1 VVAVAEQCEE
11 VAQHARPPARPTI
24 APFCRGR
31 VACTSIGTVAMAA
44 GGEYRRG
51 GGWVGGGVGVVGVAA
66 GVAYGFEVLLGELE
80 ECAGGV
86 VWIVGDVVRDGL
98 C

>member
-1 VVAVAEQCEE
+1 V
-11 VAQHARPPARPTI
+11 
-24 APFCRGR
+24 G
-31 VACTSIGTVAMAA
+31 
-44 GGEYRRG
+44 
-51 GGWVGGGVGVVGVAA
+51 GGGVGGWEGVTVAA